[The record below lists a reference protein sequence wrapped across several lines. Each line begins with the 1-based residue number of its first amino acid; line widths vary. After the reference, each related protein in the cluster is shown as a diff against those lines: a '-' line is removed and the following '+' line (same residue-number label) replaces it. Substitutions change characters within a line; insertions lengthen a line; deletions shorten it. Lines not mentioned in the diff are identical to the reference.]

1 MNQKVKRFIDWVR
14 VLCAGTVHAWG
25 VFVAIWV
32 FRVKVFCVFANRDVT
47 CMTWFHVLCLAKSE
61 DLDWVCQ
68 LRKEGGNWET
78 ISMRASLKV

>member
-1 MNQKVKRFIDWVR
+1 MDESESQEIHRLGSG
-14 VLCAGTVHAWG
+14 LCAGTG
-25 VFVAIWV
+25 FFFVAIWF

-68 LRKEGGNWET
+68 LRKEGGSWET
-78 ISMRASLKV
+78 ISLRASLKV